1 MPSDREKD
9 WLEDILEAIRLIEKF
24 VKGMKFIDFQSD
36 PKTRYA
42 VVHALLII
50 SEASR
55 RLSATVKRRHPDIP
69 WRDVADSGNIYR
81 HEYHSINDK
90 MIWKTVTESLPI
102 LKTSL
107 MEKLGE
113 MD

>member
-9 WLEDILEAIRLIEKF
+9 WLEDILEAIQLIEKF
-24 VKGMKFIDFQSD
+24 VKGMEFTDFQDD

-55 RLSATVKRRHPDIP
+55 RLSDAVKKRHPDIP
-69 WRDVADSGNIYR
+69 WRNVANSGNIYR
-81 HEYHSINDK
+81 HEYHNINDR
-90 MIWKTVTESLPI
+90 MIWKTLTDRLPPLKRAIKKELESI
-102 LKTSL
+102 
-107 MEKLGE
+107 
-113 MD
+113 

>member
-9 WLEDILEAIRLIEKF
+9 WLEDILEVIQMIEEF
-24 VKGMKFIDFQSD
+24 VKGMELADFQDD

-55 RLSATVKRRHPDIP
+55 RLSDAVKKRHPDIP
-69 WRDVADSGNIYR
+69 WRDVANSGNIYR
-81 HEYHSINDK
+81 HQYHSINDR
-90 MIWKTVTESLPI
+90 MIWKTVTDRLPP
-102 LKTSL
+102 LKRAIKKEL
-107 MEKLGE
+107 DLV
-113 MD
+113 